1 METRTMQEI
10 QLSLMELDDTYSLIG
25 LKESC
30 RVFIKHKYP
39 HAVREESQEEY
50 NEFIEDETNLEF
62 AIRLRKIADQ
72 IEKMVLGK

>member
-1 METRTMQEI
+1 MSEE
-10 QLSLMELDDTYSLIG
+10 QLSLMELEDTYSLIG

-39 HAVREESQEEY
+39 HAVREESMEEY
-50 NEFIEDETNLEF
+50 NEFIEDETDLEF

-72 IEKMVLGK
+72 IERQILGK